1 LIIDN
6 QNCSSI
12 FSQSSNPCF
21 YHNFNPKAPNLMKTE
36 KYAIRE
42 FQIELNKI
50 FGKNFVENLIKIQD
64 VRAIKL
70 RSRKKIYFC
79 KPCLDLLCK
88 RENKIE
94 IFRNKEIMKVK
105 SNCKKN
111 KSEID
116 DELFRLN
123 SGKKTYCFLKL
134 KEFKTNRCVC
144 FVCEGG
150 KVINKKNGFAINS
163 IERAKRNQFLLEIF
177 KDKNESDGEEILN
190 FFDKLFEVIPE
201 KYQYVCNEHYQKN
214 Y

>member
-1 LIIDN
+1 
-6 QNCSSI
+6 
-12 FSQSSNPCF
+12 
-21 YHNFNPKAPNLMKTE
+21 MKTE

-116 DELFRLN
+116 DELFQLKA
-123 SGKKTYCFLKL
+123 KKPIVF
-134 KEFKTNRCVC
+134 
-144 FVCEGG
+144 
-150 KVINKKNGFAINS
+150 
-163 IERAKRNQFLLEIF
+163 
-177 KDKNESDGEEILN
+177 
-190 FFDKLFEVIPE
+190 
-201 KYQYVCNEHYQKN
+201 
-214 Y
+214 